1 MSSLNKFVKPVVN
14 LPLKHDFDD
23 NSEKES
29 VDELNKLLIH
39 KNYKDLKKIKMQS
52 IQKSILFKLLSNNQI
67 NSQILTELTQNNEL
81 LLGYGSITEYQNKYG
96 ELEYQLINVLE
107 KLKDKEGYK
116 NDKLKNTEFSEEDNE
131 DDWEMDDDDLDIDL
145 NDEPI
150 IENNIEHKE
159 EEEEEEEND
168 DDLNKTELYQLKKKL
183 FSKNYTNN
191 DENESISSEKE
202 NELEEKN
209 HEEMIEELTKL
220 TKALKNNT
228 LEFHNQLETTDKDIL
243 SKTETNLMSSGDKLQ
258 NLGSKLGK
266 FSKSKLGIFFYLT
279 TIVTMILGLFLTYL
293 VIKIFPEM

>member
-67 NSQILTELTQNNEL
+67 NSQILSELTQNNEL

-107 KLKDKEGYK
+107 NLKDKEDYK
-116 NDKLKNTEFSEEDNE
+116 KVKIKSTELNEDDNE
-131 DDWEMDDDDLDIDL
+131 DDWGMDDDLDIDL
-145 NDEPI
+145 NDQPI
-150 IENNIEHKE
+150 IDNNIEHKKE
-159 EEEEEEEND
+159 DEND
-168 DDLNKTELYQLKKKL
+168 DGDDLNKTELYQLKKKL

-293 VIKIFPEM
+293 IIKIFPEM

>member
-67 NSQILTELTQNNEL
+67 NSQILSELTQNNEL

-107 KLKDKEGYK
+107 NLKDKEDYK
-116 NDKLKNTEFSEEDNE
+116 KVKIKSTELNEDDNE
-131 DDWEMDDDDLDIDL
+131 DDWGMDDDLDIDL
-145 NDEPI
+145 NDQPI
-150 IENNIEHKE
+150 IDNNIEHKKE
-159 EEEEEEEND
+159 DEND
-168 DDLNKTELYQLKKKL
+168 DGDDLNKTELYQLKKKL

>member
-14 LPLKHDFDD
+14 LPLKYDFD
-23 NSEKES
+23 NNNEKES

-52 IQKSILFKLLSNNQI
+52 VQKSILFKLLSNNQI
-67 NSQILTELTQNNEL
+67 NSQILSELTQNNEL

-107 KLKDKEGYK
+107 NLKDKEDYK
-116 NDKLKNTEFSEEDNE
+116 KVKIKSTELNEDDNE
-131 DDWEMDDDDLDIDL
+131 DDWGMDDDLDIDL
-145 NDEPI
+145 NDQPI
-150 IENNIEHKE
+150 IDNNIEHKKE
-159 EEEEEEEND
+159 DEND
-168 DDLNKTELYQLKKKL
+168 DGDDLNKTELYQLKKKL

-228 LEFHNQLETTDKDIL
+228 LEFHNQLETADKDIL

-293 VIKIFPEM
+293 IIKIFPEM

>member
-14 LPLKHDFDD
+14 LPLKYDFDK
-23 NSEKES
+23 NNEKES

-81 LLGYGSITEYQNKYG
+81 LLGFGSITEYQNKYG

-107 KLKDKEGYK
+107 KLRDKEDYK
-116 NDKLKNTEFSEEDNE
+116 KDKLKSTEFNEDDNE
-131 DDWEMDDDDLDIDL
+131 DDWGMDDDLDIDL

-159 EEEEEEEND
+159 EEENG
-168 DDLNKTELYQLKKKL
+168 DDLNKIELYQLKKKL

-191 DENESISSEKE
+191 DKNESISSEKE
-202 NELEEKN
+202 NALEEKN

>member
-52 IQKSILFKLLSNNQI
+52 VQKSILFKLLSNNQI
-67 NSQILTELTQNNEL
+67 NSQILSELTQNNEL

-107 KLKDKEGYK
+107 NLKDKEDYK
-116 NDKLKNTEFSEEDNE
+116 KVKIKSTELNEDDNE
-131 DDWEMDDDDLDIDL
+131 DDWGMDDDLDIDL
-145 NDEPI
+145 NDQPI
-150 IENNIEHKE
+150 IDNNIEHKKE
-159 EEEEEEEND
+159 DEND
-168 DDLNKTELYQLKKKL
+168 DGDDLNKTELYQLKKKL

-228 LEFHNQLETTDKDIL
+228 LEFHNQLETADKDIL

-293 VIKIFPEM
+293 IIKIFPEM